1 MSGRPQLPE
10 IDKAK
15 RTARILALRAQGK
28 SYRYIADEVGLSF
41 QQVSNIIKAELANMS
56 KPDIELLRKTEM
68 FELEGLE
75 QVAYAIL
82 EKHHYKISPTG
93 KLVALPKELGEDYA
107 EDPTPVLQAINTI
120 KGLKERKAKLLGL
133 DAPVKADV
141 TYTEITELDRT
152 VAEWINEDKA
162 REAAGQRPTSAE
174 VEGIDTPAQ
183 THTEA

>member
-1 MSGRPQLPE
+1 MTGRPQLSE
-10 IDKAK
+10 IDRAK
-15 RTARILALRAQGK
+15 RAARIMELRAAGK
-28 SYRYIADEVGLSF
+28 SYRYIANEVGLGF
-41 QQVSNIIKAELANMS
+41 VQVSNIIKAEIAKLS
-56 KPDIELLRKTEM
+56 KPDVELIRKAETY
-68 FELEGLE
+68 ELDGLE
-75 QVAYAIL
+75 QIAYAIL

-93 KLVALPKELGEDYA
+93 KLVKLPTELGEDYA

-174 VEGIDTPAQ
+174 VEGIDTAAQ